1 MQVPRGSGRADRSAR
16 RPQGSIDSIAV
27 TANIVRAVDRRHIVL
42 LVVRLG
48 AGGRCRMVEPPGHAD
63 RLAEWQGLGIRAG
76 RIGVQLEKRVLNGT
90 VLRDQEPQGPIE
102 P

>member
-1 MQVPRGSGRADRSAR
+1 
-16 RPQGSIDSIAV
+16 
-27 TANIVRAVDRRHIVL
+27 
-42 LVVRLG
+42 
-48 AGGRCRMVEPPGHAD
+48 MVEPPGHAD
-63 RLAEWQGLGIRAG
+63 RLAEWQGLGIHAG

>member
-1 MQVPRGSGRADRSAR
+1 
-16 RPQGSIDSIAV
+16 
-27 TANIVRAVDRRHIVL
+27 
-42 LVVRLG
+42 
-48 AGGRCRMVEPPGHAD
+48 MVEPPGHAD

-90 VLRDQEPQGPIE
+90 VLLDQEPQGPIE